1 MKFPSDRALFAIFIG
16 LAGCFVVYTNH
27 NIWWE
32 YLIMIGIALIVWKE
46 GYVYEI
52 GEKDDLLVYA
62 KKNIMMKSQKH

>member
-32 YLIMIGIALIVWKE
+32 YLIMIGIALIVWKF
-46 GYVYEI
+46 GHI
-52 GEKDDLLVYA
+52 RWP
-62 KKNIMMKSQKH
+62 